1 MAIYHLHIDS
11 YRRSRGRTAIGGMAY
26 RRAVKAS
33 CSRTGKQYNFRGK
46 DEVVLSGFVNAEGDE
61 TDYSHLDNLVRL
73 YQSIEQN
80 ETHCRATVGR
90 EIEVALPVEL
100 SLSQQQEL
108 ILSFIG
114 EVRQAFGAER
124 SFFDFSI
131 HAKAG
136 NPHAHICMS
145 ERELVAPFTFSP
157 SKRRDW
163 DGQDFIK
170 QCRQIWEQQTNLAL
184 ENNGINQR
192 VDSRSHAER
201 GLATLPSLHT
211 GRATY
216 FNSEV
221 KTMNEQIK
229 RTNEAIKKKR
239 GATPT
244 IPEVPKVPAPS
255 AKKLAPPQ
263 FDEDAEWTIQTE
275 DDPAEQ
281 ALRQLLKNKYNHS
294 FGFSKY
300 IARVEL
306 KGEYAVLHFKDHSSL
321 TDFGDRIVANG
332 RNAELSAYR
341 MIEMAKAKHWHS
353 VSFTGNEDFL
363 RCAFERAIN
372 EGMEIVPKD
381 EAQEVLLAEI
391 RRGRGSV
398 ESDMSDTTMIVSI
411 GSSLQERILKRNIQS
426 KPTNTPDAPQ
436 KPRRRRKSGS

>member
-33 CSRTGKQYNFRGK
+33 CSRTGKHYNFRGK
-46 DEVVLSGFVNAEGDE
+46 DEVVLSGFVNADGDE
-61 TDYSHLDNLVRL
+61 TDYTHLDNLVRL

-90 EIEVALPVEL
+90 EIEVSLPIEL

-108 ILSFIG
+108 ILSFIA
-114 EVRQAFGAER
+114 EVRQTFGAER

-145 ERELVAPFTFSP
+145 ERELIAPFTFSNT
-157 SKRRDW
+157 KRRDW
-163 DGQDFIK
+163 DGQEFIK
-170 QCRQIWEQQTNLAL
+170 QCRQIWEQQTNLVL

-229 RTNEAIKKKR
+229 QINESIKKKR
-239 GATPT
+239 GATLA
-244 IPEVPKVPAPS
+244 IPEVPALS
-255 AKKLAPPQ
+255 AKKLAPPK
-263 FDEDAEWTIQTE
+263 FDEDAEWAIQTE

-281 ALRQLLKNKYNHS
+281 ALRQLLKDKYNHS

-306 KGEYAVLHFKDHSSL
+306 KGEYAVLHFKDRSTL
-321 TDFGDRIVANG
+321 TDHGNRIVAQG
-332 RNAELSAYR
+332 GNAELSAYR
-341 MIEMAKAKHWHS
+341 MIEMAKAKHWHC

-363 RCAFERAIN
+363 RCAFERAVN

-398 ESDMSDTTMIVSI
+398 ESDMSDTTMIVPI
-411 GSSLQERILKRNIQS
+411 GSSLQERILKRNQTP
-426 KPTNTPDAPQ
+426 KPTNTSNAPQ
-436 KPRRRRKSGS
+436 KPRRGRKSGS

>member
-33 CSRTGKQYNFRGK
+33 CARTGKHYNFRRK
-46 DEVVLSGFVNAEGDE
+46 NEVVLSGFVNAEGDQ
-61 TDYSHLDNLVRL
+61 TDYAHLDNLILL

-100 SLSQQQEL
+100 PLSQQQAL
-108 ILSFIG
+108 ILCFIG
-114 EVRQAFGAER
+114 EVRQVFGAER
-124 SFFDFSI
+124 SFFDYSI
-131 HAKAG
+131 HAKDG

-145 ERELVAPFTFSP
+145 EREQIAPFTFSNT
-157 SKRRDW
+157 KRRDW
-163 DGQDFIK
+163 DGQEFIK
-170 QCRQIWEQQTNLAL
+170 QCRQIWEHHTNMAL
-184 ENNGINQR
+184 EYNGINQR

-229 RTNEAIKKKR
+229 QANEAIIKKR
-239 GATPT
+239 RATTPAVPT
-244 IPEVPKVPAPS
+244 TPPTLPK
-255 AKKLAPPQ
+255 
-263 FDEDAEWTIQTE
+263 FDEDAEWSIQTE

-281 ALRQLLKNKYNHS
+281 ALRRLLIQKYNHHL
-294 FGFSKY
+294 GFSKY

-306 KGEYAVLHFKDHSSL
+306 KGDYAVLHFKDQSTL
-321 TDFGDRIVANG
+321 TDHGNRIVAEG
-332 RNAELSAYR
+332 GNAELSAYR
-341 MIEMAKAKHWHS
+341 VIEMAKAKKWQC

-363 RCAFERAIN
+363 RCAFERAIH
-372 EGMEIVPKD
+372 EGMEVVPKD
-381 EAQEVLLAEI
+381 DAQKQLLAEI
-391 RRGRGSV
+391 RRGRGSL
-398 ESDMSDTTMIVSI
+398 STDMSDTSMIVPI
-411 GSSLQERILKRNIQS
+411 GLSLQERILKHQLKS
-426 KPTNTPDAPQ
+426 KPTHTPDTPQ
-436 KPRRRRKSGS
+436 KPRRGRKSGV